1 MNRKDFENAMKNK
14 CFKEV
19 LPETYNELKE
29 WTIDELI
36 GGDRTITSES
46 RLHNKDNVL
55 TEIRDGES
63 IENLKDLIRETVWDY
78 ETLKSVFY
86 CDYSN
91 NDSFRF
97 FEGYEMNEDFKQLL
111 ELFSEYKNVNYK
123 DYIDEK
129 GNLDYFRFSEDT
141 ELYGDILTGIYEE
154 LLNDEDVKK
163 RFEEVNEEW
172 QNEFREVETEVK
184 ALRYNEDL
192 DDFINRFESEVGK
205 DTPDRQSRNIDDEL
219 EL

>member
-1 MNRKDFENAMKNK
+1 M
-14 CFKEV
+14 
-19 LPETYNELKE
+19 
-29 WTIDELI
+29 
-36 GGDRTITSES
+36 
-46 RLHNKDNVL
+46 
-55 TEIRDGES
+55 
-63 IENLKDLIRETVWDY
+63 
-78 ETLKSVFY
+78 
-86 CDYSN
+86 
-91 NDSFRF
+91 
-97 FEGYEMNEDFKQLL
+97 
-111 ELFSEYKNVNYK
+111 NYK

-154 LLNDEDVKK
+154 LLNDEDVL
-163 RFEEVNEEW
+163 RRIEEVNEEW

-205 DTPDRQSRNIDDEL
+205 DTPDRQSRNIDDDL